1 MDKTPGQVSSD
12 PKTVSHPSE
21 ILHES
26 CVALDL
32 RAHTKSE
39 VVVALLDLLAQ
50 HGVVTDTARALKD
63 IEARERVMS
72 TGIGGGIA
80 VPHAQSEGATRLAL
94 ALGRTSAPIDF
105 EALDNRPVQLIFL
118 LVGPEERGGFIRVLA
133 RISRLLYSGDLQR
146 KLLRAQSQTEVMQYL
161 QEEESFL
168 RR

>member
-1 MDKTPGQVSSD
+1 VSSD
-12 PKTVSHPSE
+12 PKAVSHPSE

-32 RAHTKSE
+32 PALTKSD
-39 VVVALLDLLAQ
+39 VVSALLDLLAK
-50 HGVVTDTARALKD
+50 HGVVTDAAQALKD
-63 IEARERVMS
+63 IEAREKVMS

-94 ALGRTSAPIDF
+94 ALGRTRVPIDF

-146 KLLRAQSQTEVMQYL
+146 KLLQAQTQAEVMRYL
-161 QEEESFL
+161 QEEESYL